1 MGREPVPTI
10 PPSTTPTPSEG
21 ALSPTAW
28 AALILARVNRA
39 DTGTLVARNG
49 DTERVFRFIRG
60 TPVAAT
66 STAED
71 EHFTET
77 LVSTGGL
84 ERARLNWI
92 RKHTGVDE
100 TEVEALVGAGTIT
113 RSVVDAHHATHTQ
126 HLIAATL
133 AWANGEFSW
142 TPSPAIDERFEQNL
156 LPDVS
161 AIAGLMNGVLGGF
174 DMGALHTFVDSEAAG
189 DYLPDPRMTGGS
201 PPSWIPADLKGI
213 HSVLGQGETR
223 FQMSATLGCD
233 PERLAAL
240 LWILTA
246 TGWAHRAKPPAALI
260 PLGSV
265 AIIQHGNAAST
276 DGSESTPAPSPP
288 ASAQAPVKAAPAQPP
303 VASQPQRT
311 APNTSAPPSPEPR
324 SAAPPTEPL
333 PTVDSS
339 TAAPVAPAT
348 PAAPIASSPAPTP
361 KVPLDAAQG
370 LTEAQAFIDASDF
383 DAAYAML
390 TKVRRD
396 RPSCPDTLAA
406 LGWSAWRTGNLG
418 TNAYDGPEDYLLLAL
433 TFDAQHPNALEYYAR
448 IAIEKGEKENARNRL
463 LQLLKASPDS
473 NWAREALDELTP
485 KHASKGGLRLW
496 PKGG

>member
-1 MGREPVPTI
+1 
-10 PPSTTPTPSEG
+10 
-21 ALSPTAW
+21 
-28 AALILARVNRA
+28 
-39 DTGTLVARNG
+39 
-49 DTERVFRFIRG
+49 
-60 TPVAAT
+60 
-66 STAED
+66 
-71 EHFTET
+71 
-77 LVSTGGL
+77 LVSAGGL

-113 RSVVDAHHATHTQ
+113 RAVVDAHHATHIQ

-142 TPSPAIDERFEQNL
+142 APSPAIDERFERNL

-161 AIAGLMNGVLGGF
+161 AIEGLISGVLGGF

-201 PPSWIPADLKGI
+201 PPRWIPADLKGI

-265 AIIQHGNAAST
+265 AVIQHGSMASDQPSGATPTSASPPPAST
-276 DGSESTPAPSPP
+276 QATEQPATAQPTGASQPPRTATTPSNPPKTEPRPVPTTPASPPATASTPAEPAATWKPAPP
-288 ASAQAPVKAAPAQPP
+288 APSAV
-303 VASQPQRT
+303 
-311 APNTSAPPSPEPR
+311 APPRKIP
-324 SAAPPTEPL
+324 
-333 PTVDSS
+333 VD
-339 TAAPVAPAT
+339 TA
-348 PAAPIASSPAPTP
+348 
-361 KVPLDAAQG
+361 LG
-370 LTEAQAFIDASDF
+370 LTEANAFIDASDF
-383 DAAYAML
+383 DAAYALL

-433 TFDAQHPNALEYYAR
+433 TFDAQHPHALEYYAR
-448 IAIEKGEKENARNRL
+448 IAMEKGEKENARNRL

-473 NWAREALDELTP
+473 SWAQEALDELTP

>member
-10 PPSTTPTPSEG
+10 HPETSPSPSEG
-21 ALSPTAW
+21 ALNPTAW
-28 AALILARVNRA
+28 SALILARVNRS
-39 DTGTLVARNG
+39 DTGTLVARHG

-60 TPVAAT
+60 TPVSAISSAD
-66 STAED
+66 A

-77 LVSTGGL
+77 LVGTGGL

-113 RSVVDAHHATHTQ
+113 RSVVDAHHATHIE

-133 AWANGEFSW
+133 AWPSGEFSW

-156 LPDVS
+156 LPEVS
-161 AIAGLMNGVLGGF
+161 AISGLMNGVLGGF
-174 DMGALHTFVDSEAAG
+174 DMGALHTFVDSDAAG
-189 DYLPDPRMTGGS
+189 DYLPDPRMTGGT
-201 PPSWIPADLKGI
+201 PPSWIPADLKGV

-223 FQMSATLGCD
+223 FQMAATLGCD

-265 AIIQHGNAAST
+265 AIIQHGAA
-276 DGSESTPAPSPP
+276 EPAP
-288 ASAQAPVKAAPAQPP
+288 PVE
-303 VASQPQRT
+303 T
-311 APNTSAPPSPEPR
+311 
-324 SAAPPTEPL
+324 
-333 PTVDSS
+333 
-339 TAAPVAPAT
+339 TAAPVPPVATAPAPASAKPSPSPQPTSTENASPPPDSPPPARPNT
-348 PAAPIASSPAPTP
+348 PAVAPAAAVSMPQTPTQSPTPNRKPPVARAPAPVDTA
-361 KVPLDAAQG
+361 KGLD
-370 LTEAQAFIDASDF
+370 EAKAFIDASDF
-383 DAAYAML
+383 DAAYALL
-390 TKVRRD
+390 TKVRRN

-473 NWAREALDELTP
+473 SWAQEALDELTP
-485 KHASKGGLRLW
+485 KNSSKGGLRLW